1 MAEQYSGVQTVG
13 SDTDKRGTILMKRL
27 STLQKHRANWEHHW
41 QEVADYVIPRK
52 ADITKKRTG
61 GDKRTEL
68 IFDGTAIHAAELM
81 SASLHGMLTN
91 ASTPWF
97 ALRYTNDEFEE
108 DDEANEWL
116 QGATD
121 VMYRE
126 IARSNFHEAI
136 HELYTDL
143 VCFGTAVMFAD
154 TDNDGGLRFSTRHI
168 AECYLTED
176 EMGRVDT
183 VYREFRISARAAVK
197 QFGFE
202 NVGKRI
208 AKVYEADPSEEIKL
222 LHIVMPRDERDPVKL
237 DNKNKPYASIYL
249 EPEEKVIL
257 SESGYDEFPYL
268 CPRYL
273 KASYENS
280 YGRSVAMSALSDIKM
295 VNKMSE
301 VVIRAAQLHIHPPL
315 MVPDDGFH
323 MPVRTVPGGLNFYR
337 SGSRDR
343 IEPLNIGGNNPIGQE
358 QLEQRRQAIRAAF
371 YVDQLI
377 MGNSPNM
384 TATEVIQRTEEK
396 MRLLSPAL
404 GRMQAELLHP
414 LINRIFALLSKRK
427 AFEAAP
433 EFMSQG
439 EVDIEYVSPMA
450 KAQRSSDVQSA
461 MQLFGFLQPLMQIDP
476 SVIDYL
482 DIDGLSE
489 HIIKVTN
496 VPATVVRG
504 KSEVEELRQQRAS
517 QQQQQA
523 EMQQTMQ
530 LSEAA
535 GNAAPALRA
544 VEGSSPET
552 QEGIGEILSEQLG
565 EAG

>member
-1 MAEQYSGVQTVG
+1 MAEMYGTAQTVG
-13 SDTDKRGTILMKRL
+13 SDTDKRGAILMKRL
-27 STLQKHRANWEHHW
+27 STLQKHRANWESHW
-41 QEVADYVIPRK
+41 QEVADYIIPRK
-52 ADITKKRTG
+52 ADITKKRTS

-91 ASTPWF
+91 AASPWF
-97 ALRYTNDEFEE
+97 ALRYTDNEFEE

-116 QGATD
+116 HKASD

-143 VCFGTAVMFAD
+143 VCFGTGVLFID
-154 TDNDGGLRFSTRHI
+154 HDKDDRLRFSTRHI
-168 AECYLTED
+168 SECYLAED

-183 VYREFRISARAAVK
+183 VYREFKISARAAVK

-202 NVGKRI
+202 NVGKNI
-208 AKVYEADPSEEIKL
+208 AKIYKADPNEEIKL
-222 LHIVMPRDERDPVKL
+222 LHIVMPRDERDPVML
-237 DNKNKPYASIYL
+237 DSKNKPYASIYMD
-249 EPEEKVIL
+249 PEEKVIL
-257 SESGYDEFPYL
+257 SESGYDEFPY
-268 CPRYL
+268 CVPRYL
-273 KASYENS
+273 KSSFENQG
-280 YGRSVAMSALSDIKM
+280 YGRSVAMSALSDVKM

-377 MGNSPNM
+377 MGNNPNM

-414 LINRIFALLSKRK
+414 LINRIFALLSKKK

-433 EFMSQG
+433 EFMQTG
-439 EVDIEYVSPMA
+439 EIDIEYVSPMA

-482 DIDGLSE
+482 DIDGLAS

-504 KSEVEELRQQRAS
+504 KGDVESLRQQRAE
-517 QQQQQA
+517 QQEQQA

-530 LSEAA
+530 TAEAA

-544 VEGSSPET
+544 IDSVSPET
-552 QEGIGEILSEQLG
+552 QEGLGEILSGLG
-565 EAG
+565 AAE